1 MVDAADSKSASEKS
15 ESSSLSRRT
24 KCSCGETGIRSRLK
38 ICQPQGFVSST
49 LTESTVI
56 DNHKPTGNRLSNDME
71 SSEV

>member
-1 MVDAADSKSASEKS
+1 MVDAADSKSASERS

-49 LTESTVI
+49 LTESTIWGYNLVGY
-56 DNHKPTGNRLSNDME
+56 NAGLPCHE
-71 SSEV
+71 